1 MTDYMFQQ
9 CTRYLRGLLTRFNTL
24 LLVAMREVPSEI
36 KQHIYSQTQ
45 CMELTQTEYH
55 SSYTIAIQSSQLM
68 EYSQFETEHN
78 AQRIET

>member
-1 MTDYMFQQ
+1 
-9 CTRYLRGLLTRFNTL
+9 
-24 LLVAMREVPSEI
+24 
-36 KQHIYSQTQ
+36 
-45 CMELTQTEYH
+45 MELTQTEYH